1 MINFVKGFIIGIGKI
16 IPGVSGAMLATIM
29 GVYDKSIFY
38 ICNFKSNVKEG
49 IRYLF
54 PIGVGIVLSIILFS
68 KIISMCLNKYY
79 SITMLFFVGLIIGGF
94 PFVIN
99 KVKKKDYFISVVSF
113 SLFFLIS
120 VFNINNSYV
129 LRNNFIDTV
138 IYFFSGGI
146 EAIGTI
152 VPGISGTAL
161 LMIVGTY
168 DSIVYSIG
176 NLTNFKIIF
185 PFIIGIILFILLF
198 VKLVDYLFRKYNDK
212 MYAFILGV
220 LVSSTVLLVIQVFK
234 DKVIFLDVLIGIVFM
249 FIGIFISSLFKEK

>member
-38 ICNFKSNVKEG
+38 ICNFKSNIKEG

-68 KIISMCLNKYY
+68 KIISMCLNRYY

-120 VFNINNSYV
+120 IFNINNSYV

-146 EAIGTI
+146 EAIGII
-152 VPGISGTAL
+152 VPGVSGTAL

-234 DKVIFLDVLIGIVFM
+234 DKVIFLDVLIGIIFM

>member
-38 ICNFKSNVKEG
+38 ICNFKSNIKEG

-113 SLFFLIS
+113 SFFFLIS
-120 VFNINNSYV
+120 IFNINNSYV
-129 LRNNFIDTV
+129 LRNNFIDTI

-152 VPGISGTAL
+152 VPGVSGTAL

-185 PFIIGIILFILLF
+185 SFIIGIILFILLF

-234 DKVIFLDVLIGIVFM
+234 DKVIFLDVLIGIIFM

>member
-152 VPGISGTAL
+152 VPGVSGTAL
-161 LMIVGTY
+161 LMIVGTF

-234 DKVIFLDVLIGIVFM
+234 DKVIFLDVLIGIIFM

>member
-38 ICNFKSNVKEG
+38 ICNFKSNIKEG

-152 VPGISGTAL
+152 VPGVSGTAL

-212 MYAFILGV
+212 MYAFILGI

>member
-152 VPGISGTAL
+152 VPGVSGTAL

-185 PFIIGIILFILLF
+185 PFIIGITLFILLF

>member
-152 VPGISGTAL
+152 VPGVSGTAL

-234 DKVIFLDVLIGIVFM
+234 DKVIFLDVLIGIIFM

>member
-38 ICNFKSNVKEG
+38 ICNFKSNIKEG

-152 VPGISGTAL
+152 VPGVSGTAL

-198 VKLVDYLFRKYNDK
+198 VKLVNYLFRKYNDK

>member
-38 ICNFKSNVKEG
+38 ICNFKSNIKEG

-152 VPGISGTAL
+152 VPGVSGTAL

>member
-1 MINFVKGFIIGIGKI
+1 MINFIKGFIIGIGKI

-38 ICNFKSNVKEG
+38 ICNFKSNVKDG

-54 PIGVGIVLSIILFS
+54 PIGIGTTLSIILFS

-99 KVKKKDYFISVVSF
+99 KVKKRDYFISVVSF

-129 LRNNFIDTV
+129 LRNNFIDTI

-152 VPGISGTAL
+152 VPGVSGTAL

-176 NLTNFKIIF
+176 NITNFKIIF

-220 LVSSTVLLVIQVFK
+220 LASSTVLLVIQVFK
-234 DKVIFLDVLIGIVFM
+234 NRVMLLDVLIGIVFM
-249 FIGIFISSLFKEK
+249 FIGIFISSMFKEK

>member
-129 LRNNFIDTV
+129 LRNNFIDTI

-152 VPGISGTAL
+152 VPGVSGTAL

-234 DKVIFLDVLIGIVFM
+234 DKVIFLDVLIGIIFM

>member
-38 ICNFKSNVKEG
+38 ICNFKSNIKEG

-79 SITMLFFVGLIIGGF
+79 FITMLFFVGLIIGGF

-152 VPGISGTAL
+152 VPGVSGTAL

>member
-29 GVYDKSIFY
+29 DVYDKSIFY
-38 ICNFKSNVKEG
+38 ICNFKSNIKEG

-152 VPGISGTAL
+152 VPGVSGTAL

-234 DKVIFLDVLIGIVFM
+234 DKVIFLDVLIGIIFM

>member
-38 ICNFKSNVKEG
+38 ICNFKSNIKEG

-120 VFNINNSYV
+120 IFNINNSYV
-129 LRNNFIDTV
+129 LRNNFIDTI

-152 VPGISGTAL
+152 VPGVSGTAL

-234 DKVIFLDVLIGIVFM
+234 DKVIFLDVLIGIIFM

>member
-38 ICNFKSNVKEG
+38 ICNFKSNIKEG

-120 VFNINNSYV
+120 IFNINNSYV

-152 VPGISGTAL
+152 VPGVSGTAL

-234 DKVIFLDVLIGIVFM
+234 DKVIFLDVLIGIIFM

>member
-79 SITMLFFVGLIIGGF
+79 SITVLFFVGLIIGGF
-94 PFVIN
+94 PFVMN
-99 KVKKKDYFISVVSF
+99 KVKKKDYFISFVSF
-113 SLFFLIS
+113 SFFFLIS

-129 LRNNFIDTV
+129 LRNNFIDTI

-152 VPGISGTAL
+152 VPGVSGTAL

-220 LVSSTVLLVIQVFK
+220 LASSTVLLVIQVFK
-234 DKVIFLDVLIGIVFM
+234 DKVIFLDVLIGIIFM

>member
-38 ICNFKSNVKEG
+38 ICNFKSNIKEG

-99 KVKKKDYFISVVSF
+99 KVKKRDYFISVVSF

-152 VPGISGTAL
+152 VPGVSGTAL

>member
-38 ICNFKSNVKEG
+38 ICNFKSNIKEG

-152 VPGISGTAL
+152 VPGVSGTAL

-234 DKVIFLDVLIGIVFM
+234 DKVIFLDVLIGIIFM

>member
-38 ICNFKSNVKEG
+38 ICNFKSNIKEG

-152 VPGISGTAL
+152 VPGVSGTAL

-185 PFIIGIILFILLF
+185 PFIIGITLFILLF

-212 MYAFILGV
+212 MYAFILGI

>member
-16 IPGVSGAMLATIM
+16 IPGVSGAMIATIM

-152 VPGISGTAL
+152 VPGVSGTAL

-234 DKVIFLDVLIGIVFM
+234 DKVIFLDVLIGIIFM

>member
-152 VPGISGTAL
+152 VPGVSGTAL

-185 PFIIGIILFILLF
+185 PFIIGITLFILLF

-212 MYAFILGV
+212 MYAFILGI

>member
-38 ICNFKSNVKEG
+38 ICNFKSNIKEG

-152 VPGISGTAL
+152 VPGVSGTAL
-161 LMIVGTY
+161 LMIVGTF

-234 DKVIFLDVLIGIVFM
+234 DKVIFLDVLIGIIFM

>member
-38 ICNFKSNVKEG
+38 ICNFKSNIKEG

-99 KVKKKDYFISVVSF
+99 KVKKKDYVISVVSF

-152 VPGISGTAL
+152 VPGVSGTAL

-234 DKVIFLDVLIGIVFM
+234 DKVIFLDVLIGIIFM

>member
-38 ICNFKSNVKEG
+38 ICNFKSNIKEG

-152 VPGISGTAL
+152 VPGVSGTAL

-198 VKLVDYLFRKYNDK
+198 VKLVDYLFRQYNDK

-220 LVSSTVLLVIQVFK
+220 LASSTVLLVIQVFK
-234 DKVIFLDVLIGIVFM
+234 EKVIFLDVLIGIIFM

>member
-16 IPGVSGAMLATIM
+16 IPVVSGAMLATIM

-38 ICNFKSNVKEG
+38 ICNFKSNIKEG

-152 VPGISGTAL
+152 VPGVSGTAL

-234 DKVIFLDVLIGIVFM
+234 DKVIFLDVLIGIIFM

>member
-38 ICNFKSNVKEG
+38 ICNFKSNIKEG

-99 KVKKKDYFISVVSF
+99 KVKKRDYFISVVSF

-152 VPGISGTAL
+152 VPGVSGTAL

-212 MYAFILGV
+212 MYAFILGI

>member
-38 ICNFKSNVKEG
+38 ICNFKSNIKEG

-113 SLFFLIS
+113 SFFFLIS
-120 VFNINNSYV
+120 IFNINNSYV
-129 LRNNFIDTV
+129 LRNNFIDTI

-152 VPGISGTAL
+152 VPGVSGTAL

-234 DKVIFLDVLIGIVFM
+234 DKVIFLDVLIGIIFM

>member
-38 ICNFKSNVKEG
+38 ICNFKSNIKEG

-129 LRNNFIDTV
+129 LRNNFIDTI

-152 VPGISGTAL
+152 VPGVSGTAL

-234 DKVIFLDVLIGIVFM
+234 DKVIFLDVLIGIIFM

>member
-79 SITMLFFVGLIIGGF
+79 SITMFFFVGLIIGGF

-152 VPGISGTAL
+152 VPGVSGTAL

-234 DKVIFLDVLIGIVFM
+234 DKVIFLDVLIGIIFM

>member
-38 ICNFKSNVKEG
+38 ICNFKSNIKEG

-79 SITMLFFVGLIIGGF
+79 SITVLFFVGLIIGGF

-152 VPGISGTAL
+152 VPGVSGTAL

-234 DKVIFLDVLIGIVFM
+234 DKVIFLDVLIGIIFM

>member
-38 ICNFKSNVKEG
+38 ICNFKSNIKEG

-68 KIISMCLNKYY
+68 KIISICLNKYY

-152 VPGISGTAL
+152 VPGVSGTAL

>member
-99 KVKKKDYFISVVSF
+99 KVKKRDYFISVVSF

-152 VPGISGTAL
+152 VPGVSGTAL

-212 MYAFILGV
+212 MYAFILGI